1 MNISLKS
8 KDKSSCVP
16 LRNYDKIVQ
25 KDIFMQTHINYIID
39 EIEKRIVGK
48 REKVQLALCAFLSN
62 GHLLIEDLPG
72 VGKTTLAKVFSRVL
86 GLEYSRV
93 QFTSDLLPSDI
104 LGVNYFDTT
113 SSSFRFK
120 KGPIFSQFLLADE
133 INRATPKTQSA
144 LLEAMEEHQI
154 SVDGNTMLLP
164 EPFFVMA
171 TKNPYEEVGTF
182 ELPSSQLD
190 RFAISFSLG
199 YPDQESERS
208 ILGTSAQLEL
218 DQLQSVDI
226 NVINELRASVNQ
238 VHISGD
244 LLDYLQE
251 ILAFTR
257 DSGLYTQGISTRGA
271 LALSRLAK
279 AWALIHDRNYVIPS
293 DLVFLLP
300 YVTAHRLK
308 SKEGSSSPSD
318 IANEILSN
326 LHPDS

>member
-1 MNISLKS
+1 
-8 KDKSSCVP
+8 
-16 LRNYDKIVQ
+16 
-25 KDIFMQTHINYIID
+25 MQTQINFIVD

-48 REKVQLALCAFLSN
+48 REKIQLSLCAFLAD

-86 GLEYSRV
+86 GLKYSRV

-104 LGVNYFDTT
+104 LGINYFDTN

-154 SVDGNTMLLP
+154 SIDGKTTHLP

-171 TKNPYEEVGTF
+171 TKNPFEEVGTF

-199 YPDQESERS
+199 YPDQRSERDILSKTSQLDLDELQS
-208 ILGTSAQLEL
+208 IEL
-218 DQLQSVDI
+218 DTI
-226 NVINELRASVNQ
+226 NSLREAVSK
-238 VHISGD
+238 VHLSEE

-257 DSGLYTQGISTRGA
+257 DSGLYTQGLSTRGA
-271 LALSRLAK
+271 LALTRLSK
-279 AWALIHDRNYVIPS
+279 AWALIQDRNYVIPS

-308 SKEGSSSPSD
+308 SKEGSLSPNE